1 MMWSLVVFVIVTVP
15 PEMMMVIREEEPLSG
30 APLPQILPWK
40 LLQAIAVIQLYL
52 EEGFIEGAGT
62 KTLPLSLLFQETL
75 SILASGGE
83 RTPAALAGRVLG
95 LPPFSQVEKEDYKT
109 LLRFMLEE
117 NYLERTEEGGLIVG
131 LEGEKLT
138 SSYKFYASFKDSEDF
153 TVLWS
158 SDEIGTISSCPPKGE
173 RFALAGHVWE
183 VEDCDI
189 KRRLIYVRPV
199 KGRMDVSWP
208 GDYGEIHTKILE
220 RMKKV
225 LTEETVYPYRKLQ
238 AVERLTAARTVAR
251 NTGLCERPVLRL
263 GGLSYCFFPWL
274 GTRPFRTLRSCATA
288 GNWAFPPPN
297 LKGATISPSKW
308 TNPPARIC
316 RQDFLLSLKKSIPPW
331 RTWFLKANPP
341 PWISMTLSCPRLC
354 CARHTPK
361 TVWTCPP

>member
-1 MMWSLVVFVIVTVP
+1 
-15 PEMMMVIREEEPLSG
+15 MMMVIREEEPLSG
-30 APLPQILPWK
+30 APFPQILPWK

-52 EEGFIEGAGT
+52 EEGFIEGPGT
-62 KTLPLSLLFQETL
+62 KTLPLSLLF
-75 SILASGGE
+75 SGDAVDSCL
-83 RTPAALAGRVLG
+83 RRRADAAALQASSG
-95 LPPFSQVEKEDYKT
+95 LLPFSQVEKEDYKT

-220 RMKKV
+220 RMKKSPYGGNR
-225 LTEETVYPYRKLQ
+225 LSLSEAAGGGAADRRPYRGPEHRAL
-238 AVERLTAARTVAR
+238 
-251 NTGLCERPVLRL
+251 
-263 GGLSYCFFPWL
+263 
-274 GTRPFRTLRSCATA
+274 
-288 GNWAFPPPN
+288 
-297 LKGATISPSKW
+297 
-308 TNPPARIC
+308 
-316 RQDFLLSLKKSIPPW
+316 
-331 RTWFLKANPP
+331 
-341 PWISMTLSCPRLC
+341 
-354 CARHTPK
+354 
-361 TVWTCPP
+361 